1 MTKVD
6 TDGKVY
12 KVIVKYFT
20 FTGGSNEMDD
30 ILQLTLLYDFY
41 GELLTEKQKQVYELH
56 YQNDLSLTE
65 IGEELSI
72 SRQAVR
78 DQLKRTEKILQD
90 YEEKLQLVSRFQAQK
105 KAVQEMKHIME
116 GMEKKNPDAAV
127 VKAISKMKKIAD
139 GILS

>member
-1 MTKVD
+1 
-6 TDGKVY
+6 
-12 KVIVKYFT
+12 
-20 FTGGSNEMDD
+20 MDD

-78 DQLKRTEKILQD
+78 DQLKRTEKILLD

-105 KAVQEMKHIME
+105 K
-116 GMEKKNPDAAV
+116 PYRR
-127 VKAISKMKKIAD
+127 
-139 GILS
+139 

>member
-1 MTKVD
+1 
-6 TDGKVY
+6 
-12 KVIVKYFT
+12 
-20 FTGGSNEMDD
+20 MDD

-78 DQLKRTEKILQD
+78 DQLKRTEKILLD

-105 KAVQEMKHIME
+105 KPCRK
-116 GMEKKNPDAAV
+116 
-127 VKAISKMKKIAD
+127 
-139 GILS
+139 

>member
-1 MTKVD
+1 
-6 TDGKVY
+6 
-12 KVIVKYFT
+12 
-20 FTGGSNEMDD
+20 MDD

-78 DQLKRTEKILQD
+78 DQLKRTEKILLD

-105 KAVQEMKHIME
+105 GTGEEKSGCICGE
-116 GMEKKNPDAAV
+116 GNRKNEKNR
-127 VKAISKMKKIAD
+127 
-139 GILS
+139 

>member
-1 MTKVD
+1 
-6 TDGKVY
+6 
-12 KVIVKYFT
+12 
-20 FTGGSNEMDD
+20 MDD

-78 DQLKRTEKILQD
+78 DQLKRTEKILLD
-90 YEEKLQLVSRFQAQK
+90 MRKSYSWFPDFRHRK
-105 KAVQEMKHIME
+105 KPCRK
-116 GMEKKNPDAAV
+116 
-127 VKAISKMKKIAD
+127 
-139 GILS
+139 

>member
-1 MTKVD
+1 
-6 TDGKVY
+6 
-12 KVIVKYFT
+12 
-20 FTGGSNEMDD
+20 MDD

-78 DQLKRTEKILQD
+78 DQLKRTEKILLD

-105 KAVQEMKHIME
+105 KAVQDM
-116 GMEKKNPDAAV
+116 
-127 VKAISKMKKIAD
+127 
-139 GILS
+139 

>member
-1 MTKVD
+1 
-6 TDGKVY
+6 
-12 KVIVKYFT
+12 
-20 FTGGSNEMDD
+20 MDD

-78 DQLKRTEKILQD
+78 DQLKRTEKILLD

-105 KAVQEMKHIME
+105 
-116 GMEKKNPDAAV
+116 
-127 VKAISKMKKIAD
+127 AIAKMKKIAD
-139 GILS
+139 DILS

>member
-1 MTKVD
+1 
-6 TDGKVY
+6 
-12 KVIVKYFT
+12 
-20 FTGGSNEMDD
+20 MDD

-41 GELLTEKQKQVYELH
+41 GELLTEKQKQVYEMH

-78 DQLKRTEKILQD
+78 DQLKRTEKILLD

-105 KAVQEMKHIME
+105 KAVLEMKEIME
-116 GMEKKNPDAAV
+116 TVERKNPDAAV
-127 VKAISKMKKIAD
+127 VKAIAKMKKIAD
-139 GILS
+139 DILS

>member
-1 MTKVD
+1 
-6 TDGKVY
+6 
-12 KVIVKYFT
+12 
-20 FTGGSNEMDD
+20 MDD

-56 YQNDLSLTE
+56 YQDDLSLTE
-65 IGEELSI
+65 IGDELSI

-105 KAVQEMKHIME
+105 KAVQEMEHIME
-116 GMEKKNPDAAV
+116 GVEKKNSDAAV

-139 GILS
+139 DILS

>member
-1 MTKVD
+1 
-6 TDGKVY
+6 
-12 KVIVKYFT
+12 
-20 FTGGSNEMDD
+20 MDD

-90 YEEKLQLVSRFQAQK
+90 YEEKLHLVSRFQEQK

-116 GMEKKNPDAAV
+116 GMEKKSSDASM
-127 VKAISKMKKIAD
+127 VKALSKMKAIAEE
-139 GILS
+139 ILS

>member
-1 MTKVD
+1 
-6 TDGKVY
+6 
-12 KVIVKYFT
+12 
-20 FTGGSNEMDD
+20 MDD

-78 DQLKRTEKILQD
+78 DQLKRTEKILLD

-105 KAVQEMKHIME
+105 KAVQEMSTSWR
-116 GMEKKNPDAAV
+116 DWRR
-127 VKAISKMKKIAD
+127 KIRMH
-139 GILS
+139 LW

>member
-1 MTKVD
+1 
-6 TDGKVY
+6 
-12 KVIVKYFT
+12 
-20 FTGGSNEMDD
+20 MDD

-41 GELLTEKQKQVYELH
+41 GELLTEKQKQVYEMH

-78 DQLKRTEKILQD
+78 DQLKRTERILQG
-90 YEEKLQLVSRFQAQK
+90 YEGKLQLISRFQTQK
-105 KAVQEMKHIME
+105 KAVQEMKQIIE
-116 GMEKKNPDAAV
+116 DMEKKNPDVAM

-139 GILS
+139 DILS

>member
-1 MTKVD
+1 MYDSQGDVMES
-6 TDGKVY
+6 
-12 KVIVKYFT
+12 IVKQ
-20 FTGGSNEMDD
+20 S
-30 ILQLTLLYDFY
+30 LLYDFY

-78 DQLKRTEKILQD
+78 DQLKRTEKILLD

-105 KAVQEMKHIME
+105 KAVQEMKHA
-116 GMEKKNPDAAV
+116 GGKRMEKKNPDASV
-127 VKAISKMKKIAD
+127 VKAIAKMKKIAD
-139 GILS
+139 DILS

>member
-1 MTKVD
+1 
-6 TDGKVY
+6 
-12 KVIVKYFT
+12 
-20 FTGGSNEMDD
+20 MDD

-78 DQLKRTEKILQD
+78 DQLKRTEKILLD
-90 YEEKLQLVSRFQAQK
+90 YEEKLQLVSRFQT
-105 KAVQEMKHIME
+105 
-116 GMEKKNPDAAV
+116 D
-127 VKAISKMKKIAD
+127 
-139 GILS
+139 